1 MEDDLP
7 DKDRFIEEQRRDP
20 YCSTLKPGKHTGKA
34 DFFLDDDGVVYKR
47 RTNYKHQLVVPA
59 SLVQSVIRA
68 NHNPVFV
75 AHPGIKRT
83 FELVALNYWWPGMR
97 KSIEDYV
104 QKCDPCQRRK
114 EKREFVAPLGNPETP
129 KEPFQVVSIDLTGPY
144 PVTARGNK
152 YLLTFICHFTKFV
165 KAFPVP
171 DISAETCA
179 KIYSSQIVT
188 RHGTGSTLI
197 TDQGRSFVSFFFKET
212 CKILGI
218 RQINTSALHPIS
230 NGQVER
236 FHRSLHTGLSH
247 YIDSSNTNW
256 DLLTPFYLMAYRAT
270 PNTTTGHSPYY
281 LLHGREM
288 PLPGVENLKP
298 KLPNEGENLDQHC
311 RLENLKASLRLAYE
325 TVKQSQQAIIS
336 QEQEIKPRTT
346 IRSNHRNVFL

>member
-1 MEDDLP
+1 
-7 DKDRFIEEQRRDP
+7 
-20 YCSTLKPGKHTGKA
+20 
-34 DFFLDDDGVVYKR
+34 
-47 RTNYKHQLVVPA
+47 
-59 SLVQSVIRA
+59 
-68 NHNPVFV
+68 
-75 AHPGIKRT
+75 
-83 FELVALNYWWPGMR
+83 MR

-104 QKCDPCQRRK
+104 QKCDPCQKQK
-114 EKREFVAPLGNPETP
+114 EKKEFVAPLGNPETP

-165 KAFPVP
+165 EAFPLP

-179 KIYSSQIVT
+179 RIYSSQIVT

-197 TDQGRSFVSFFFKET
+197 TDQGRSFVSSFFKET

-247 YIDSSNTNW
+247 YIDSLNTNW

-298 KLPNEGENLDQHC
+298 KLPNKGENLNQHC
-311 RLENLKASLRLAYE
+311 RLKNLKASLRLAYKP
-325 TVKQSQQAIIS
+325 TRDHISRTKNYII
-336 QEQEIKPRTT
+336 KKL
-346 IRSNHRNVFL
+346 N